1 MANWITAVKA
11 VPGSVQPRKAETMR
25 RCAALLIGRNSV
37 KPWMRPNTAAWSN
50 VIGLA
55 EPCEGLLQE
64 FGRRGVFRPR
74 LRVGDELG
82 LQSVLGRSL
91 FLIEH
96 AEVAGKRCH
105 RQLVGRDFVGHAV
118 VCGHKIERT
127 ALARV

>member
-11 VPGSVQPRKAETMR
+11 VPGSAQPRSAETMR

-37 KPWMRPNTAAWSN
+37 TPWMRPNTAAWSN

-55 EPCEGLLQE
+55 EPGERLLQE
-64 FGRRGVFRPR
+64 FGRRGVLRPR

-82 LQSVLGRSL
+82 LHGVLGGSL

-96 AEVAGKRCH
+96 AKVARERRH
-105 RQLVGRDFVGHAV
+105 RQLVGGDFVGHA
-118 VCGHKIERT
+118 
-127 ALARV
+127 